1 MKKTR
6 HGLWS
11 GAAITVVSMA
21 VVFGAV
27 TLTPQVSAQDG
38 RETEDHHH
46 TPGMDMSKY
55 EQSSTSTS
63 TKTEDNSTTRDARRA
78 AEQATKDRRDAAE
91 QELKDRKAAAKER
104 LSEDKLKICEKRQS
118 NINDRSTK
126 IAERAAKHLAVFDKI
141 AERVKTFYVNK
152 GNTLDNYDALVAE
165 VDAKRAAAQ
174 SAVDSLSGL
183 KSTFNCND
191 AEPKLA
197 IEGFKSAMTEAQT
210 ALKEYR
216 TAIKDLIVGVKS
228 VNSTETKTEQEN
240 R

>member
-27 TLTPQVSAQDG
+27 TMTPKVSAHEG
-38 RETEDHHH
+38 HSH
-46 TPGMDMSKY
+46 TPGMDMSNDDQSTSAADMS
-55 EQSSTSTS
+55 EQSAAA
-63 TKTEDNSTTRDARRA
+63 EARRA
-78 AEQATKDRRDAAE
+78 AEQTAKERRSAAE
-91 QELKDRKAAAKER
+91 QALNDRKQAAKQH

-126 IAERAAKHLAVFDKI
+126 IAERAAKHLAVFDRI
-141 AERVKTFYVNK
+141 TERVITFYTNK
-152 GNTLDNYDALVAE
+152 GNTFATYDLLVNE

-174 SAVDSLSGL
+174 ATVDHLSSL
-183 KSTFNCND
+183 KATFNCTD
-191 AEPKLA
+191 AEPKIA
-197 IEGFKSAMTEAQT
+197 IDGFKTALTEAQT

-216 TAIKDLIVGVKS
+216 ASIKDLIVGVKS
-228 VNSTETKTEQEN
+228 ANSTDTKTDQEN
-240 R
+240 Q

>member
-27 TLTPQVSAQDG
+27 TLTPQVSAKDG
-38 RETEDHHH
+38 VEDHEH
-46 TPGMDMSKY
+46 TSGMDMSTH
-55 EQSSTSTS
+55 EQSSTSTTT
-63 TKTEDNSTTRDARRA
+63 TKTEDSSATRDARRA
-78 AEQATKDRRDAAE
+78 AEQAAKDRRDAAE
-91 QELKDRKAAAKER
+91 QELKSRKEAAKER

-126 IAERAAKHLAVFDKI
+126 IADRATKHLAVFDKI

-152 GNTLDNYDALVAE
+152 GNTLANYDTLVAQ

-174 SAVDSLSGL
+174 SAVTNLSGL

-191 AEPKLA
+191 TEPKLA
-197 IEGFKSAMTEAQT
+197 IEGFKTAMTEAQT

-228 VNSTETKTEQEN
+228 VNSTETKAEQEN